1 MRVLSAVQ
9 PQRKVQ
15 FAQSECSV
23 YTLGVFVI
31 LALGSAIEST
41 VMRIYYYMKYLF
53 KLALRERVRRVAGT
67 AVSEVKSPHIS
78 HN

>member
-1 MRVLSAVQ
+1 MLNSALKFGLLSLSSLLGKKKLLYYMRVLSAVQ

-23 YTLGVFVI
+23 YTLGDFVI

-41 VMRIYYYMKYLF
+41 VMRNYSI
-53 KLALRERVRRVAGT
+53 
-67 AVSEVKSPHIS
+67 II
-78 HN
+78 